1 VKVKLSHL
9 PLCACENRANGGNMV
24 IALSQSSRFESVWQL
39 FSVSIVFIVVLG
51 LAYYTTK
58 WMAKLQKRQAFN
70 KNIEVIETFKITANK
85 YIQIVRTG
93 EKYLVIAVAKDTIT
107 MLTEIDKEQIDLSV
121 NLEQNE
127 SFSEILSKI
136 KELKHKK

>member
-1 VKVKLSHL
+1 M
-9 PLCACENRANGGNMV
+9 G

-39 FSVSIVFIVVLG
+39 FTVSIVFVVVLG

-58 WMAKLQKRQAFN
+58 WIAKIQKRQVFN
-70 KNIEVIETFKITANK
+70 KNIEVIETFRVTTNK

-107 MLTEIDKEQIDLSV
+107 MLTEIDKEQIDLSE